1 MNPFGGPEVPRLGCK
16 KTIPPGM
23 IVAPL
28 PHFLAEKGGRKIF
41 FFGAE
46 GFFDKR
52 AVI

>member
-1 MNPFGGPEVPRLGCK
+1 
-16 KTIPPGM
+16 M

-28 PHFLAEKGGRKIF
+28 PHFLAAKGGGKIF

-46 GFFDKR
+46 GFFGKE